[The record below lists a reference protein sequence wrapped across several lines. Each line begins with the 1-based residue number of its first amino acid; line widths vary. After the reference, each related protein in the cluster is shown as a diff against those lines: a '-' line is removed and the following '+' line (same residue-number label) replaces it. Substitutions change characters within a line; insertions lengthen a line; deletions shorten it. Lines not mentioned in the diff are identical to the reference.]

1 MEYLTLV
8 QEKINE
14 FFSIPQ
20 VEGQEDALII
30 NNLNNKFDEIIF
42 LFCKSILIGEQI
54 TNNSDCHQKISEI
67 KSNVSNEDSVTFELT
82 GEIPEVFLKIRES
95 LILFSDIYGFSVS
108 LSRELLLTEGD
119 ESIFFNFDK
128 LSNNQTYFTDHIFKN
143 KNDLFFS
150 CLQVFSI
157 DSNFLEDNS
166 TAELL
171 HSTKSD
177 LNKIILNGD
186 LNNIKQILLEKIDFL
201 IAKWVKRKR
210 ETESRLF
217 FNENGNVGDLSS
229 IIPENQKLLDW
240 VAYVET
246 HYQFE
251 THWKSEITRKARE
264 IINNSR
270 ENEYNVFQL
279 HLLIKYYK
287 DVIFDIRKLKVIY
300 KSLCDKLK
308 QNDFESTYDKYTYSI
323 VSNYAL
329 NNYFSLYSKNCD
341 CLDDLKKEY
350 RELTRE
356 KDSFDI
362 NNFFLEYKLLFHS
375 FRIIKNQLKVETK
388 SQDIE
393 IIKSKFDNVLTKIY
407 KKYLYRVDWSKNHS
421 NYIFQLPA
429 NESIV
434 DFDGIKVFFMSS
446 FVLPVPLRR
455 INNDFEEIKIQYE
468 SLFNELNI
476 LNRVTEKIE
485 ENYNV
490 LDEIKKRE
498 LKSIEMIGVFTA
510 VISFIIGTVGGFKYI
525 DSFFSALVFILVYST
540 SLISFLIVLTV
551 FTRGKKTLEDNK
563 INFFLFY
570 LTMISILLSIF
581 IFKPELEKI
590 GKERIS
596 VNNKKE
602 VSTTETSIK

>member
-1 MEYLTLV
+1 MEFLILA

-14 FFSIPQ
+14 FFAIPQ
-20 VEGQEDALII
+20 IEGHEDALII

-42 LFCKSILIGEQI
+42 LLCKSILIGEHI
-54 TNNSDCHQKISEI
+54 TNNDSCHVKIDEI
-67 KSNVSNEDSVTFELT
+67 NSNLSNEDLATFELT

-95 LILFSDIYGFSVS
+95 LILVSDLYGFSVS
-108 LSRELLLTEGD
+108 LSREILLTDGD

-128 LSNNQTYFTDHIFKN
+128 LTNNQTNFTDHIFKS
-143 KNDLFFS
+143 KRDLFFY

-171 HSTKSD
+171 NVAKSD

-186 LNNIKQILLEKIDFL
+186 LNSIKQILLEKINFL

-229 IIPENQKLLDW
+229 IMPENSKLLDW
-240 VAYVET
+240 LAYVET

-251 THWKSEITRKARE
+251 THWKSEVTRKARG
-264 IINNSR
+264 IINNSS
-270 ENEYNVFQL
+270 ENGYDVFQL

-287 DVIFDIRKLKVIY
+287 DIIKDIAKLKDIY
-300 KSLCDKLK
+300 KSLCEKLK
-308 QNDFESTYDKYTYSI
+308 QNNFVSIYAKYTYSI

-329 NNYFSLYSKNCD
+329 NNYFSLYSENCES
-341 CLDDLKKEY
+341 LEDLKKEY
-350 RELTRE
+350 NDLTRE

-375 FRIIKNQLKVETK
+375 FRIIKNRLIVETK

-393 IIKSKFDNVLTKIY
+393 IIKSEFDNVLTKIY
-407 KKYLYRVDWSKNHS
+407 KKYSYRVDWSKNHS

-446 FVLPVPLRR
+446 FVLPVPLKR

-498 LKSIEMIGVFTA
+498 LKSIEMVGVFTA

-525 DSFFSALVFILVYST
+525 DSFFSALVFILVYSI

-570 LTMISILLSIF
+570 FTMLSILLSIF
-581 IFKPELEKI
+581 IFKTELEKI
-590 GKERIS
+590 G
-596 VNNKKE
+596 
-602 VSTTETSIK
+602 